1 MRLAVRRTVGIG
13 GAAAVALG
21 AALVLALPASAHVHS
36 DNAACYGSTAEFTVD
51 LQNYNSGVTN
61 TVTITDNGTTVV
73 DGQTFKSSYNTPVK
87 DDNATIEHAFKITV
101 VAGDDKPDSS
111 GNGPSG
117 FSFVDTQT
125 SPVCV
130 KETTTTPPPT
140 SESTTPPPP
149 SSSTPA
155 PPTTTSEAV
164 VAAATTTPAGPP
176 GSAPLASTG
185 VNAGLPLGIAGGLLV
200 VGGGILFWLRFN
212 SRRKT
217 A

>member
-1 MRLAVRRTVGIG
+1 MRLAVRRTVGVG

-36 DNAACYGSTAEFTVD
+36 DNAACDGSTAVFSVD
-51 LQNYNSGVTN
+51 LQNYNGGVTN

-73 DGQTFKSSYNTPVK
+73 NDTTFKSSYNTPVK
-87 DDNATIEHAFKITV
+87 DDNATIEHTFKITV
-101 VAGDDKPDSS
+101 VAGDDKPNSS
-111 GNGPSG
+111 GNGRNG

-130 KETTTTPPPT
+130 TQTTTTPPPT
-140 SESTTPPPP
+140 SESTTPPPT
-149 SSSTPA
+149 STTTA